1 MRGHLMNTVTRLL
14 LFVRHAPIIYIKS
27 VGAIRP
33 ITLLATSSRLLAKHG
48 TPAHHGLIRIFGANI
63 TNYAHCVAA
72 LICTI
77 IDTTSDPDKI
87 RVAFLHAHICH

>member
-1 MRGHLMNTVTRLL
+1 MNTVTRLL
-14 LFVRHAPIIYIKS
+14 FFVRYAPIVRIKS
-27 VGAIRP
+27 VVAVHTIM
-33 ITLLATSSRLLAKHG
+33 LLAASSRLLAKHG
-48 TPAHHGLIRIFGANI
+48 APAHHGLIRIFGANI
-63 TNYAHCVAA
+63 TGYAHCVAS